1 MRILEDG
8 QTVYTVTSKMPC
20 VAEKFLGG
28 GGQGEVYRADLH
40 DKVQDI
46 HKKVALK
53 WYFPAQATAEQR
65 TGLEILI
72 KKGPPTEKFL
82 WPIELTEATGVPG
95 YGYVMPLRPPQ
106 HKSIVDLMK
115 RRAEPSFR
123 ALATA
128 GLQLA
133 DSFLY
138 LHAMGLCYRDISF
151 GNVFFDPDNGEVLI
165 CDNDNVAVDGEGQIG
180 VLGTPRFMAPEIVRG
195 EALPSMHTDIFSLAV
210 LLFYML
216 MMHHPLEGKRE
227 LAIKCLDLPA
237 MNKLYGTD
245 PLFIYDPNDDSN
257 RPVPGVHDNAI
268 IFWQL
273 YPKFIQDHFT
283 EAFTHGIHDAQN
295 GRVRE
300 SEWRGAMVRL
310 RDSIFY
316 CGNCGMENFYDKDA
330 LIANGGHSGKCWNC
344 KNPLVLPPRIRID
357 DDIVMLNYNTELFPH
372 HLDNSRLYD
381 FTAPLAKV
389 VQHPRNPSIWGLEN
403 LSKEKWVFTNDHGA
417 TFKDVAPNQR
427 VTLTKGTQINF
438 GMREGEIRV

>member
-1 MRILEDG
+1 MRILADG
-8 QTVYTVTSKMPC
+8 QVVYTVTSKMPC
-20 VAEKFLGG
+20 LTEKFLGG

-40 DKVQDI
+40 DNLQDS

-53 WYFPAQATAEQR
+53 WYFPAQATPEQLK
-65 TGLEILI
+65 GLEILI

-82 WPIELTEATGVPG
+82 WPIELTESNDVPG
-95 YGYVMPLRPPQ
+95 FGYVMPLRPTQ
-106 HKSIVDLMK
+106 YKSIVDLMK

-151 GNVFFDPDNGEVLI
+151 GNVFFDPDTGMILI
-165 CDNDNVAVDGEGQIG
+165 CDNDNVAVDGEGEKG

-195 EALPSMHTDIFSLAV
+195 EAYPSMHTDVFSLAV

-245 PLFIYDPNDDSN
+245 PLFIYDPQDDSN

-273 YPKFIQDHFT
+273 YPDFIRELFI
-283 EAFTHGIHDAQN
+283 EAFTQGIHDSQN

-300 SEWRGAMVRL
+300 SEWRAAMVQL
-310 RDSIFY
+310 RDSIY
-316 CGNCGMENFYDKDA
+316 LCGHCGMENFYDKDA
-330 LIANGGHSGKCWNC
+330 LIASGGQLGQCWSC
-344 KNPLVLPPRIRID
+344 HHDLVLPPRIKID
-357 DDIVMLNYNTELFPH
+357 DDIVMLNYDTVLYPH
-372 HLDNSRLYD
+372 HLDASRLYD
-381 FTAPLAKV
+381 FSAPGAKV
-389 VQHPRNPSIWGLEN
+389 IRHPRDPNIWGLQN
-403 LSKEKWVFTNDHGA
+403 LSNEKWVITADNGQ
-417 TFKDVAPNQR
+417 TVKDVLPQQS
-427 VTLTKGTQINF
+427 VTLAKGTQINF